1 MKVRLLALAVVGAGL
16 LLPVLAEPAAR
27 PRLTDD
33 LRRRVEDEA
42 RATRPAASA
51 SASPA
56 EDNPTVLSPLRVKEK
71 FLSPLRR
78 PDEQAP
84 AYHPFTWK
92 DGGTFWRRKGRRV
105 TSEFE
110 FDYNPVHGGIDLL
123 SFSW

>member
-1 MKVRLLALAVVGAGL
+1 
-16 LLPVLAEPAAR
+16 
-27 PRLTDD
+27 LTDD
-33 LRRRVEDEA
+33 LRRRVEDET

-51 SASPA
+51 PASTA
-56 EDNPTVLSPLRVKEK
+56 DDNPTVLSPLRVNEK
-71 FLSPLRR
+71 FLPPLRR

-92 DGGTFWRRKGRRV
+92 DGGTFWRRRGRHV
-105 TSEFE
+105 TSEFK